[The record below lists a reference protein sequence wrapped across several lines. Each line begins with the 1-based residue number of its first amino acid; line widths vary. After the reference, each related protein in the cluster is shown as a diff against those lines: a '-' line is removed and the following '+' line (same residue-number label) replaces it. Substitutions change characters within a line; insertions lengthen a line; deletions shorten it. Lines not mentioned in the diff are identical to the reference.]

1 MGRTRF
7 LSFAVVALALA
18 SCQVV
23 PADIAKQITPE
34 RTEYK
39 TLEAAYHVLLER
51 HVDRPTSDK
60 LLTSAL
66 DGAEAYLTRKTAE
79 VTAPP
84 SVLPGAS
91 PAPSPATNPAARGAG
106 CTTLKVGR
114 PQL

>member
-51 HVDRPTSDK
+51 HVDRPTSAR
-60 LLTSAL
+60 L
-66 DGAEAYLTRKTAE
+66 R
-79 VTAPP
+79 PC
-84 SVLPGAS
+84 S
-91 PAPSPATNPAARGAG
+91 PAPRRRRPPPRIRPRAAPAA
-106 CTTLKVGR
+106 
-114 PQL
+114 PP